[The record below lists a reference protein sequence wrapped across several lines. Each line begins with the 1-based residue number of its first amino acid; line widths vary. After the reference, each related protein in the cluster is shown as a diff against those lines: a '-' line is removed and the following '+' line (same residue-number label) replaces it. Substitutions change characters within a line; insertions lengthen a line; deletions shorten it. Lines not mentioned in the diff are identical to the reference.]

1 MPATAV
7 ASAVVCNCARITYRR
22 DRSIATP
29 ANPMMTVIKIA
40 TRTIVAPRLL
50 VRSVIPDSKGSRSM
64 RDGLEHRSDLDHG
77 GTEQHNE
84 DGWKNERRQRDGH
97 FERRRGRALFRQ
109 LFPFSPK
116 RLSINSQNS
125 GYRGSPALALDHV
138 G

>member
-1 MPATAV
+1 
-7 ASAVVCNCARITYRR
+7 
-22 DRSIATP
+22 
-29 ANPMMTVIKIA
+29 MMTVIKIA

-50 VRSVIPDSKGSRSM
+50 VRSVIPASKGSRSM

-109 LFPFSPK
+109 LFPLASK
-116 RLSINSQNS
+116 GLGINAQH
-125 GYRGSPALALDHV
+125 GGDRCSPAFALDHV
-138 G
+138 SR